1 MAKQTRTPFNKKAR
15 RAGRPFELVH
25 TDICGPFPESIDGYK
40 YFVTFTDDYTRYS
53 CTFLLKKKS
62 DVLEAFK
69 RYIRRMKRQFGW
81 KLRRFRSDNGGEYA
95 SDALD
100 HVLAKEGIIWEP
112 TIGYSPSENGVSER
126 LNRTL
131 CEKLRALLFESGLPL
146 KLWSRLVE
154 TATYLKNRSPTKA
167 LRGKTPYEALYKRK
181 PDLSNL
187 TIIGSKAWVAI
198 RTGYYIGRLAERALV
213 SLARLQKYT
222 TATVVNSYDYRL
234 LVSNP

>member
-1 MAKQTRTPFNKKAR
+1 
-15 RAGRPFELVH
+15 
-25 TDICGPFPESIDGYK
+25 
-40 YFVTFTDDYTRYS
+40 
-53 CTFLLKKKS
+53 
-62 DVLEAFK
+62 
-69 RYIRRMKRQFGW
+69 MKRQFGW

-100 HVLAKEGIIWEP
+100 HVLVEEGIIWEP

-131 CEKLRALLFESGLPL
+131 CEKLRALLFESGLPI

-167 LRGKTPYEALYKRK
+167 LGGKTPYEALYKRK

-198 RTGYYIGRLAERALV
+198 PHEK
-213 SLARLQKYT
+213 LQKLDARSAECRLIGYAAST
-222 TATVVNSYDYRL
+222 QYILYQESVDEVIFSRDVVFEEGSFGTWWEESRDAEGL
-234 LVSNP
+234 QM